1 MQLRASKFVSRSAM
15 IMASGVLLVGVAAC
29 ADDSPKAAG
38 SGSKTSGSATS
49 GSAGSKSAGSKSDSD
64 GASSE
69 QASSGTDFCGSL
81 LALNRIDPP
90 GEGPIPPTPDQL
102 KEWSKTIAGPFAAV
116 SAAAPDAVLDQVASL
131 SSAITKASSGD
142 GTVFD
147 DGSTEEAHEGLED
160 QARKDC
166 DWQRADVEASDF
178 KFSGVP
184 AKVDAGAL
192 SVRLSNTSTAE
203 PHVFLL
209 LRKDSA
215 STQSNEEQV
224 TAMVSSFDSGDPATI
239 KEATKN
245 SVSGGG
251 PGGVPGQSRT
261 HSFDLEAGE
270 YIYFCP
276 IPVMAGGDGQ
286 TLHYQAG
293 MIGELTVS

>member
-1 MQLRASKFVSRSAM
+1 MTSRELLPEFSGGSPAIEGMDPHDRRLAEFEDLLTGITVAVPSSVDRPSKEIPVQLRTSKFVSRSAM
-15 IMASGVLLVGVAAC
+15 IMASGVLLVGVVAC

-184 AKVDAGAL
+184 ATVDAGAL
-192 SVRLSNTSTAE
+192 SVRLSNTSTVGTPCVSPAAQGLCFD
-203 PHVFLL
+203 P
-209 LRKDSA
+209 
-215 STQSNEEQV
+215 EQ
-224 TAMVSSFDSGDPATI
+224 
-239 KEATKN
+239 
-245 SVSGGG
+245 
-251 PGGVPGQSRT
+251 
-261 HSFDLEAGE
+261 
-270 YIYFCP
+270 
-276 IPVMAGGDGQ
+276 
-286 TLHYQAG
+286 
-293 MIGELTVS
+293 

>member
-1 MQLRASKFVSRSAM
+1 MQLRTSKFVSRSAM
-15 IMASGVLLVGVAAC
+15 IMASGVILVGVVAC
-29 ADDSPKAAG
+29 ADDSPNAAG
-38 SGSKTSGSATS
+38 SGSRTSEAAKTNGD
-49 GSAGSKSAGSKSDSD
+49 SKSASKSDS
-64 GASSE
+64 GA
-69 QASSGTDFCGSL
+69 ASAGPAASGSDFCDAL

-90 GEGPIPPTPDQL
+90 GEGPIPPTPEQL
-102 KEWSKTIAGPFAAV
+102 KEWSKTIAEPFAALDT
-116 SAAAPDAVLDQVASL
+116 AAPDSVGGQVASL
-131 SSAITKASSGD
+131 SSAISKAGNGD

-184 AKVDAGAL
+184 ATVDAGAL
-192 SVRLSNTSTAE
+192 SVRLSNTSTSE

-209 LRKDSA
+209 LRKDPA

-224 TAMVSSFDSGDPATI
+224 TAMVSSFESGDPATI

-245 SVSGGG
+245 SISGGG
-251 PGGVPGQSRT
+251 PGGVPGQSRM
-261 HSFDLEAGE
+261 HSFDLEPGE